1 MFNWL
6 SNQRVV
12 TRLFLISALLTIT
25 VGLFMPQSIV
35 WGAETKNPATGGTDI
50 LLTQYNTY
58 RKIYK
63 KEVAKL
69 HTMDKGLNRLLNDY
83 QALYNKGDKNWIQ
96 MRKYYYD
103 YRSAYY
109 AGLNHEIEGKL
120 LMENHFGFNS
130 KMKVVNRPMAKYTV
144 AKFQGVAITMQARNL
159 ECIKILR
166 EAKQFMKDIKHIKP
180 KKK

>member
-1 MFNWL
+1 MFAWL
-6 SNQRVV
+6 SDQKLVS
-12 TRLFLISALLTIT
+12 RLFMIFALLTIM
-25 VGLFMPQSIV
+25 VGLFMPQSV
-35 WGAETKNPATGGTDI
+35 AWGAESKPPTSGGINI

-58 RKIYK
+58 KKIYK
-63 KEVAKL
+63 REVTKL

-83 QALYNKGDKNWIQ
+83 QALYDKGDKNWIQ

-120 LMENHFGFNS
+120 LMENHFGFSS
-130 KMKVVNRPMAKYTV
+130 KMKVVNQPLAKYTV
-144 AKFQGVAITMQARNL
+144 SKFQGVAITLQARNL

-180 KKK
+180 KK

>member
-6 SNQRVV
+6 SNQKVV
-12 TRLFLISALLTIT
+12 TRLFLISALLTIM
-25 VGLFMPQSIV
+25 VGLFMPQSVV
-35 WGAETKNPATGGTDI
+35 WGADSQKPNSGGENI

-58 RKIYK
+58 KRIYK
-63 KEVAKL
+63 KEIPKL
-69 HTMDKGLNRLLNDY
+69 HSMDKGLNRLLNDY

-130 KMKVVNRPMAKYTV
+130 KMKVVNQPLAKYTV
-144 AKFQGVAITMQARNL
+144 SKFQGVAITLQARNL

-180 KKK
+180 KK